1 MRPDTAVI
9 LSAGRG
15 TRMKP
20 LTLTTPKPLLP
31 LYGRPILE
39 HLLERLEAAGVR
51 RIIVNTH
58 HLAGQMASFL
68 AGYSAVTVL
77 HEPELQETGGAITA
91 MLAQNLLPGASNAP
105 FYVVNGDSYWVDGP
119 SDTLRRLGD
128 AFDPQHMDALLLLA
142 RAAGAV
148 AETGRGD
155 FLWPRNGGLQRRGE
169 RDVAPYSFSGVQI
182 VTPSLFANAPAA
194 PFSMNCLWD
203 QALDAGRLGAI
214 VHDGLWFHLSTPED
228 LERANAALASLE
240 VGNTT

>member
-1 MRPDTAVI
+1 MRPDVAVI

-15 TRMKP
+15 TRMRP
-20 LTLTTPKPLLP
+20 LTLSTPKPLLP
-31 LYGRPILE
+31 LSGRPILA
-39 HLLERLEAAGVR
+39 HLLERLEVAGVR

-58 HLAGQMASFL
+58 HLAEQMASFL
-68 AGYSAVTVL
+68 ADYPAVTVL
-77 HEPELQETGGAITA
+77 HEADLQETGGAVAA
-91 MLAQNLLPGASNAP
+91 MLAQNLLPDAP
-105 FYVVNGDSYWVDGP
+105 FYVVNGDSHWVDGP
-119 SDTLRRLGD
+119 SDTLRRLAD
-128 AFDPQHMDALLLLA
+128 AFDPQRMDALLLLA

-155 FLWPRNGGLQRRGE
+155 FLWPRDGGLRRRGE

-182 VTPSLFANAPAA
+182 VTPSLFAEAPAA

-203 QALDAGRLGAI
+203 RALAAGRLSAI

-228 LERANAALASLE
+228 LEGANAALASLE